1 MNYQNRI
8 DFMTDVY
15 EDYCKK
21 QLLPLLDVS
30 DLLYGRDTKE
40 TLTLDQKQW
49 LTTFNDIWER
59 LEL

>member
-1 MNYQNRI
+1 MSYQNRI
-8 DFMTDVY
+8 DLMTDVY
-15 EDYCKK
+15 KDYCKK
-21 QLLPLLDVS
+21 QELPLLDVT

>member
-21 QLLPLLDVS
+21 QQLPLLDGS

>member
-1 MNYQNRI
+1 MSYQNRI
-8 DFMTDVY
+8 DLMTDVY

-21 QLLPLLDVS
+21 EKLPLLDIT

-59 LEL
+59 LE

>member
-1 MNYQNRI
+1 MSYQNRI
-8 DFMTDVY
+8 DLMTDVY

-21 QLLPLLDVS
+21 QQLPLLDVTY
-30 DLLYGRDTKE
+30 LLYGRDTKE

-59 LEL
+59 LEQ

>member
-1 MNYQNRI
+1 MTLTII

-21 QLLPLLDVS
+21 QRLPLLDVT

>member
-1 MNYQNRI
+1 MY
-8 DFMTDVY
+8 VY
-15 EDYCKK
+15 LNKK
-21 QLLPLLDVS
+21 QQLPLLDVT

-59 LEL
+59 LEE

>member
-1 MNYQNRI
+1 MSYQNRI
-8 DFMTDVY
+8 DLMTDVY

-21 QLLPLLDVS
+21 QQLPLLDVT

-40 TLTLDQKQW
+40 TLILDQKQW

>member
-1 MNYQNRI
+1 MTYQNRI
-8 DFMTDVY
+8 DLMTDVY

-21 QLLPLLDVS
+21 EKLPLLDIT

-59 LEL
+59 LE